1 MNNNGSPFYIK
12 NSKGEYIP
20 IEFKDIAAKEWSN
33 KLVVL
38 RVGSDENP
46 APESEIDQ
54 TFKGLKGA
62 DALRKLENCSFLITG
77 HTLNFEVLGELK
89 ELGEKYVAVRVA
101 TDDDLSKLGALQ
113 KKAKEQLRGKTKGV
127 VFLPTPLTVSDYKE
141 VMEIKQRCDN
151 RRNRR
156 GR

>member
-1 MNNNGSPFYIK
+1 MSDNSPFYLK

-33 KLVVL
+33 KLVLV
-38 RVGSDENP
+38 RVGSDEHP

-62 DALRKLENCSFLITG
+62 DALRKLENCSFLITA
-77 HTLNFEVLGELK
+77 HTLDFEVMEELK

-101 TDDDLSKLGALQ
+101 VDDDLSKLGSLQ
-113 KKAKEQLRGKTKGV
+113 KQAKEQLRGKTKGV

-141 VMEIKQRCDN
+141 VMEVKQRCDT
-151 RRNRR
+151 RRSRR